1 MFAYLP
7 VENSSGWWLKP
18 LFTKSCKICGQLLRG
33 MQSGWIVYIT
43 RCHEARIVS
52 TMSRQEINN
61 PCQTCVKWCI
71 PNVFRTFCQ
80 LHTRD
85 HTCIRIHQ
93 RNTQYCRESRVT
105 EGAYQQKHLFDATT
119 GGQGTNHFLELAQ
132 FLSMLFFKSL
142 QAHVGS
148 GLIVCHVPGSVY
160 DLSPS
165 SDTGK
170 ILKEQETHV
179 FEFMTLSNCLP
190 IYTHIVHHWFE
201 KKWTSGKNSR
211 FRQGTCPMHWRIL
224 GTVLVELV
232 PPPSSPAVG
241 PDQLAFS
248 DVPLPEAVTKL
259 ESVSIST
266 PGPSASIS
274 KNQQQ

>member
-7 VENSSGWWLKP
+7 VENRSGWWLKP

-93 RNTQYCRESRVT
+93 RNTQYCREFRVT

-170 ILKEQETHV
+170 ILKE
-179 FEFMTLSNCLP
+179 
-190 IYTHIVHHWFE
+190 
-201 KKWTSGKNSR
+201 
-211 FRQGTCPMHWRIL
+211 
-224 GTVLVELV
+224 
-232 PPPSSPAVG
+232 
-241 PDQLAFS
+241 
-248 DVPLPEAVTKL
+248 
-259 ESVSIST
+259 
-266 PGPSASIS
+266 
-274 KNQQQ
+274 